1 MEIKIQTKLEGDAA
15 EMFAASMAR
24 NHRTA
29 SGEAAYRIER
39 SLLADSEIA
48 EIAMSKPGEVES

>member
-1 MEIKIQTKLEGDAA
+1 MEIKIQTKLEGEAA

-39 SLLADSEIA
+39 SLEA
-48 EIAMSKPGEVES
+48 EGKRELVERSDEN

>member
-1 MEIKIQTKLEGDAA
+1 MEIKIQTKLDGKAA
-15 EMFAASMAR
+15 ELFAASMER

-39 SLLADSEIA
+39 SLEEEFVTSL
-48 EIAMSKPGEVES
+48 PGTDEVKQ